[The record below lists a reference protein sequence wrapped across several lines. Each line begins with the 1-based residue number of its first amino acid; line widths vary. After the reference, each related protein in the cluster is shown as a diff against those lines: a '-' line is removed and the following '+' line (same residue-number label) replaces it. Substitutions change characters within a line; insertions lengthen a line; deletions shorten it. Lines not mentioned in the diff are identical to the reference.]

1 MKIHIL
7 GICGTFMSG
16 IAILAKKTGHTV
28 TGSDRTAYDP
38 IKSVLDRHNI
48 KVTIGHKIKDIKNK
62 DLIIIGN
69 VMSRG
74 NPVIEYILK
83 NELSYT
89 SGPEW
94 LSKNILKNKQVIA
107 ISGTHGKTTT
117 TTMIAHI
124 MTKLKLNPSYL
135 IGGDPSGTMNSVK
148 LTKSK
153 YFIIEADEYDTAFFD
168 KRSKFIHYN
177 PNILVINNIEFDHAD
192 IFKNIDDIKKSFHH
206 LIRLIPSNG
215 KIIFNSNDRNIKD
228 LLKLGSW
235 SKLISINTK
244 KTIAD
249 YNLEKSGYYK
259 LKIKNKAYAL
269 PDNLIGHH
277 NYINAV
283 SALAACNQISN
294 KITKQIESLKSYKG
308 VKKRME
314 FIDKINDIEI
324 YDDFAHHPTA
334 IKAAIDSIKNR
345 YKNKKLL
352 TIFLPNSNSINL
364 GVHNH
369 NLLSSLKHS
378 NFVLVITHNK
388 KLLKHYNFVLV
399 ITSNKKLLKYFSN
412 NIKINVIECESQ
424 IGDYLFNIN
433 KFDNILIL
441 SNKNTKNVIKYI
453 KNELQ
458 R

>member
-1 MKIHIL
+1 
-7 GICGTFMSG
+7 MSG
-16 IAILAKKTGHTV
+16 IAILAKKTGHSV

-38 IKSVLDRHNI
+38 IKSVLDKHNI
-48 KVTIGHKIKDIKNK
+48 KVTIGHKIEDIKNK

-74 NPVIEYILK
+74 NPVVEYVLK
-83 NELSYT
+83 NDISYT

-107 ISGTHGKTTT
+107 VSGTHGKTTT

-124 MTKLKLNPSYL
+124 MNKLKLNPSYL

-215 KIIFNSNDRNIKD
+215 KIIFNSSDRNVED

-235 SKLISINTK
+235 SKLISVDTK
-244 KTIAD
+244 KTIGD
-249 YNLEKSGYYK
+249 YNLEKSNCYK
-259 LKIKNKAYAL
+259 LKIKHKTYLL

-283 SALAACNQISN
+283 FSLAACNQISKN
-294 KITKQIESLKSYKG
+294 ITKQIEGLKSFKG

-314 FIDKINDIEI
+314 FIDKINNVKI

-334 IKAAIDSIKNR
+334 IKAAIDTIKNK

-364 GVHNH
+364 GVHND
-369 NLLSSLKHS
+369 NLLSSVKRS
-378 NFVLVITHNK
+378 NL
-388 KLLKHYNFVLV
+388 VLV
-399 ITSNKKLLKYFSN
+399 ITSNEKLLKYFSK

-424 IGDYLFNIN
+424 IGDYLSNVN

-441 SNKNTKNVIKYI
+441 SNKNTKNTIKYI
-453 KNELQ
+453 KNELYG
-458 R
+458 

>member
-1 MKIHIL
+1 
-7 GICGTFMSG
+7 
-16 IAILAKKTGHTV
+16 
-28 TGSDRTAYDP
+28 
-38 IKSVLDRHNI
+38 
-48 KVTIGHKIKDIKNK
+48 
-62 DLIIIGN
+62 
-69 VMSRG
+69 
-74 NPVIEYILK
+74 
-83 NELSYT
+83 
-89 SGPEW
+89 
-94 LSKNILKNKQVIA
+94 
-107 ISGTHGKTTT
+107 
-117 TTMIAHI
+117 
-124 MTKLKLNPSYL
+124 
-135 IGGDPSGTMNSVK
+135 MNSVK

-249 YNLEKSGYYK
+249 YNLEKSNYYK
-259 LKIKNKAYAL
+259 LKIKNKTYAL

-283 SALAACNQISN
+283 FALAACNQISN

-314 FIDKINDIEI
+314 FIDKINNIEI

-364 GVHNH
+364 GVHND
-369 NLLSSLKHS
+369 NLSSSLKHS
-378 NFVLVITHNK
+378 NFVLVITH
-388 KLLKHYNFVLV
+388 
-399 ITSNKKLLKYFSN
+399 NKKLLKYFSN

-424 IGDYLFNIN
+424 IGDYLSNIS
-433 KFDNILIL
+433 KFDSILIL

-453 KNELQ
+453 KNEL
-458 R
+458 

>member
-1 MKIHIL
+1 
-7 GICGTFMSG
+7 MSG

-69 VMSRG
+69 IMSRG
-74 NPVIEYILK
+74 NPVIEHILK

-124 MTKLKLNPSYL
+124 MNKLGLNPSYL

-153 YFIIEADEYDTAFFD
+153 YFILEADEYDTAFFD

-228 LLKLGSW
+228 LLKLGTW

-249 YNLEKSGYYK
+249 YNLEKSSFYK
-259 LKIKNKAYAL
+259 LKIKNKTYAL
-269 PDNLIGHH
+269 PGNLIGHH

-283 SALAACNQISN
+283 FALAACNQISN

-314 FIDKINDIEI
+314 FIDKINNIEI

-364 GVHNH
+364 GVHND
-369 NLLSSLKHS
+369 NLSSSLKHS
-378 NFVLVITHNK
+378 NFVLVITH
-388 KLLKHYNFVLV
+388 
-399 ITSNKKLLKYFSN
+399 NKKLLKYFSN

-424 IGDYLFNIN
+424 IGDYLSNIS

-453 KNELQ
+453 KNEL
-458 R
+458 

>member
-38 IKSVLDRHNI
+38 IKSVLARHNI

-74 NPVIEYILK
+74 NPIIEYILK
-83 NELSYT
+83 NGLSYT

-249 YNLEKSGYYK
+249 YNLEKSNCYK
-259 LKIKNKAYAL
+259 LKMKNKIYAL

-283 SALAACNQISN
+283 FSLAACNQISN
-294 KITKQIESLKSYKG
+294 KISKQIESLKSYKG

-314 FIDKINDIEI
+314 FIDKINNIEI

-364 GVHNH
+364 GVHNDS
-369 NLLSSLKHS
+369 LSSSLKHS

-388 KLLKHYNFVLV
+388 KLLK
-399 ITSNKKLLKYFSN
+399 YFSN
-412 NIKINVIECESQ
+412 NIKINVIEYESQ
-424 IGDYLFNIN
+424 IGDYLSNVS

-441 SNKNTKNVIKYI
+441 SNKNTENVIKYI
-453 KNELQ
+453 KNELH

>member
-16 IAILAKKTGHTV
+16 IAILAKKTGHSV

-38 IKSVLDRHNI
+38 IKSVLDKHNI
-48 KVTIGHKIKDIKNK
+48 KVTIGHKIEDIKNK

-74 NPVIEYILK
+74 NPVVEYVLK
-83 NELSYT
+83 NDISYT

-107 ISGTHGKTTT
+107 VSGTHGKTTT

-124 MTKLKLNPSYL
+124 MNKLKLNPSYL

-215 KIIFNSNDRNIKD
+215 KIIFNSSDRNVED

-235 SKLISINTK
+235 SKLISVDTK
-244 KTIAD
+244 KTIGD
-249 YNLEKSGYYK
+249 YNLEKSNCYK
-259 LKIKNKAYAL
+259 LKIKNKTYLL

-283 SALAACNQISN
+283 FSLAACNQISKN
-294 KITKQIESLKSYKG
+294 ITKQIEGLKSFKG

-314 FIDKINDIEI
+314 FIDKINNVKI

-334 IKAAIDSIKNR
+334 IKAAIDTIKNK

-364 GVHNH
+364 GVHND
-369 NLLSSLKHS
+369 NLLSSVKRS
-378 NFVLVITHNK
+378 NL
-388 KLLKHYNFVLV
+388 VLV
-399 ITSNKKLLKYFSN
+399 ITSNEKLLKYFSK

-424 IGDYLFNIN
+424 IGDYLSNVN

-441 SNKNTKNVIKYI
+441 SNKNTKNTIKYI
-453 KNELQ
+453 KNELYG
-458 R
+458 

>member
-16 IAILAKKTGHTV
+16 IAILAKKTGHSV

-38 IKSVLDRHNI
+38 IKSVLDKHNI
-48 KVTIGHKIKDIKNK
+48 KVTIGHKIEDIKNK

-74 NPVIEYILK
+74 NPVVEYVLK
-83 NELSYT
+83 NDISYT

-107 ISGTHGKTTT
+107 VSGTHGKTTT

-124 MTKLKLNPSYL
+124 MNKLKLNPSYL

-215 KIIFNSNDRNIKD
+215 KIIFNSSDRNVED

-235 SKLISINTK
+235 SKLISVDTK
-244 KTIAD
+244 KTIGD
-249 YNLEKSGYYK
+249 YNLEKSNCYK
-259 LKIKNKAYAL
+259 LKIKHKTYLL

-283 SALAACNQISN
+283 FSLAACNQISKN
-294 KITKQIESLKSYKG
+294 ITKQIEGLKSFKG

-314 FIDKINDIEI
+314 FIDKINNVKI

-334 IKAAIDSIKNR
+334 IKAAIDTIKNK

-364 GVHNH
+364 GVHND
-369 NLLSSLKHS
+369 NLLSSVKRS
-378 NFVLVITHNK
+378 NL
-388 KLLKHYNFVLV
+388 VLV
-399 ITSNKKLLKYFSN
+399 ITSNEKLLKYFSK

-424 IGDYLFNIN
+424 IGDYLSNVN

-441 SNKNTKNVIKYI
+441 SNKNTKNAIKYI
-453 KNELQ
+453 KNELYG
-458 R
+458 

>member
-69 VMSRG
+69 IMSRG
-74 NPVIEYILK
+74 NPVIEHILK

-124 MTKLKLNPSYL
+124 MNKLGLNPSYL

-153 YFIIEADEYDTAFFD
+153 YFILEADEYDTAFFD

-228 LLKLGSW
+228 LLKLGTW

-249 YNLEKSGYYK
+249 YNLEKSSFYK
-259 LKIKNKAYAL
+259 LKIKNKTYAL
-269 PDNLIGHH
+269 PGNLIGHH

-283 SALAACNQISN
+283 FALAACNQISN

-314 FIDKINDIEI
+314 FIDKINNIEI

-364 GVHNH
+364 GVHND
-369 NLLSSLKHS
+369 NLSSSLKHS
-378 NFVLVITHNK
+378 NFVLVITH
-388 KLLKHYNFVLV
+388 
-399 ITSNKKLLKYFSN
+399 NKKLLKYFSN

-424 IGDYLFNIN
+424 IGDYLSNIS

-453 KNELQ
+453 KNEL
-458 R
+458 

>member
-16 IAILAKKTGHTV
+16 IAILAKKTGHSV

-38 IKSVLDRHNI
+38 IKSVLDKHNI
-48 KVTIGHKIKDIKNK
+48 KVTIGHKIEDIKNK

-74 NPVIEYILK
+74 NPVVEYVLK
-83 NELSYT
+83 NDISYT

-107 ISGTHGKTTT
+107 VSGTHGKTTT

-124 MTKLKLNPSYL
+124 MNKLKLNPSYL

-215 KIIFNSNDRNIKD
+215 KIIFNSSDRNVED

-235 SKLISINTK
+235 SKLISVDTK
-244 KTIAD
+244 KTIGD
-249 YNLEKSGYYK
+249 YNLEKSNCYK
-259 LKIKNKAYAL
+259 LKIKHKTYLL

-283 SALAACNQISN
+283 FSLAACNQISKN
-294 KITKQIESLKSYKG
+294 ITKQIEGLKSFKG

-314 FIDKINDIEI
+314 FIDKINNVKI

-334 IKAAIDSIKNR
+334 IKAAIDTIKNK

-364 GVHNH
+364 GVHND
-369 NLLSSLKHS
+369 NLLSSVKRS
-378 NFVLVITHNK
+378 NL
-388 KLLKHYNFVLV
+388 VLV
-399 ITSNKKLLKYFSN
+399 ITSNEKLLKYFSK

-424 IGDYLFNIN
+424 IGDYLSNVN

-441 SNKNTKNVIKYI
+441 SNKNTKNTIKYI
-453 KNELQ
+453 KNELYG
-458 R
+458 

>member
-107 ISGTHGKTTT
+107 VSGTHGKTTT

-124 MTKLKLNPSYL
+124 MNKLKLNPSYL

-168 KRSKFIHYN
+168 KRSKFIHYK

-215 KIIFNSNDRNIKD
+215 KIIFNSSDRNIKD

-249 YNLEKSGYYK
+249 YNLEKSSCYK
-259 LKIKNKAYAL
+259 LKIKNKTYAL

-283 SALAACNQISN
+283 FSLAACNQISS
-294 KITKQIESLKSYKG
+294 KITKQIEGLKSYKG

-314 FIDKINDIEI
+314 FIDKINNVEI

-369 NLLSSLKHS
+369 NLVSSLKHS
-378 NFVLVITHNK
+378 
-388 KLLKHYNFVLV
+388 NFVLV

-424 IGDYLFNIN
+424 IGDYLSNIS

>member
-16 IAILAKKTGHTV
+16 IAILAKKTGHSV

-38 IKSVLDRHNI
+38 IKSVLDKHNI
-48 KVTIGHKIKDIKNK
+48 KVTIGHKIEDIKNK

-74 NPVIEYILK
+74 NPVVEYVLK
-83 NELSYT
+83 NDISYT

-107 ISGTHGKTTT
+107 VSGTNGKTTT

-124 MTKLKLNPSYL
+124 MNKLKLNPSYL

-215 KIIFNSNDRNIKD
+215 KIIFNSSDRNVED

-235 SKLISINTK
+235 SKLISVDTK
-244 KTIAD
+244 KTIGD
-249 YNLEKSGYYK
+249 YNLEKSNCYK
-259 LKIKNKAYAL
+259 LKIKHKTYLL

-283 SALAACNQISN
+283 FSLAACNQISKN
-294 KITKQIESLKSYKG
+294 ITKQIEGLKSFKG

-314 FIDKINDIEI
+314 FIDKINNVKI

-334 IKAAIDSIKNR
+334 IKAAIDTIKNK

-364 GVHNH
+364 GVHND
-369 NLLSSLKHS
+369 NLLSSVKRS
-378 NFVLVITHNK
+378 NL
-388 KLLKHYNFVLV
+388 VLV
-399 ITSNKKLLKYFSN
+399 ITSNEKLLKYFSK

-424 IGDYLFNIN
+424 IGDYLSNVN

-441 SNKNTKNVIKYI
+441 SNKNTKNTIKYI
-453 KNELQ
+453 KNELYG
-458 R
+458 